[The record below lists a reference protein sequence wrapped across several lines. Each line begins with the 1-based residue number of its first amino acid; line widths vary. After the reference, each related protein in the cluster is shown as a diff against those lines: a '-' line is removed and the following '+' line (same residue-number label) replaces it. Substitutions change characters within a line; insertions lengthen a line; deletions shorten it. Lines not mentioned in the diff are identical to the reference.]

1 MAEVNVHCLTQ
12 KQLAELFGVTPRSI
26 RDWHSEGLP
35 RLESGNYDGA
45 ECVAWY
51 ANDDGVDQR
60 DRLAAAQAEKAEA
73 ENAIRR
79 GELADT
85 NAVSAM
91 WSEMIAAARAK
102 LLSLP
107 TKLSSQIA
115 NVSDVGAIAAIIRTE
130 VYAALAELAVPQ
142 QGANEGAG
150 NVETAVDHDGQRVG
164 RRKKAPEQRVKRGA
178 RTVAN

>member
-1 MAEVNVHCLTQ
+1 MAEVNVHRLTQ
-12 KQLAELFGVTPRSI
+12 KQIAELFGVTPRAI

-35 RLESGNYDGA
+35 RLEDGNYDGA
-45 ECVAWY
+45 ACVTWY

-79 GELADT
+79 GELIDT
-85 NAVSAM
+85 NAVAAV

-107 TKLSSQIA
+107 TKLSAQLA
-115 NVSDVGAIAAIIRTE
+115 NVSDVGAIAALIRTE
-130 VYAALAELAVPQ
+130 VYAALAELT
-142 QGANEGAG
+142 GTRTGEKEGAQR
-150 NVETAVDHDGQRVG
+150 VAAAVDHDGKPMG
-164 RRKKAPEQRVKRGA
+164 RRKAAPQQRVKRGA
-178 RTVAN
+178 GAMAN